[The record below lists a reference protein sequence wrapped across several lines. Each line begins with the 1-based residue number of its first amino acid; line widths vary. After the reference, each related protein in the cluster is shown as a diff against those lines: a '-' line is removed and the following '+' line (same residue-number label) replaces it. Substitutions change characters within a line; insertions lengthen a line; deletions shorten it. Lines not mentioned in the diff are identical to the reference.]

1 MESKESVTKN
11 IVRYSSSKVYQQILS
26 LLTAFI
32 RPKLLTP
39 ELYGLW
45 NILNIIPTYASY
57 SNLGTYD
64 IMRYMIPYH
73 EERKE
78 HHKSIE
84 IRDSVFYGTLFLNL
98 FIVAGLIIFAFVRDF
113 ELHVQVGLIAMACVV
128 MISWYYENFVVLLK
142 SYQNFRLITST
153 FYLKATIT
161 FVLTV
166 VLIYL
171 YKIYGAYLAFLLSFG
186 FIALYLKIKYPP
198 SAPYAKFK
206 YGIFVDLVIK
216 GFPIMLYNFTAIL
229 INTSDRIIISYF
241 LGTEQLGY
249 YGIAD
254 MVLGFIIQIPGTAR
268 EVIEPRMMQD
278 IYKSSMTEHIN
289 EYFIKPMFH
298 TAYLMPFLIG
308 AVFFTLPVVVPLLLP
323 RYINGILPAQIVVF
337 GSYFVAMSY
346 TARGVIVAYQW
357 QLRALIIMLLALLV
371 NVAVS
376 IFFIKTG
383 LGIKGVAIG
392 GSISF
397 CVLFIGLVVFVKIL
411 SNNSIQNWGK
421 NILGLLYPF
430 LIMGAS
436 IAFLEY
442 ISRSI
447 QMDDYLCVYFNAY
460 LAAIIKLFIY
470 YAIMIFV
477 IYRAQSKYPFL
488 KVLNLKKLRSK
499 KQP

>member
-11 IVRYSSSKVYQQILS
+11 IVRYASSKVYQQILS

-32 RPKLLTP
+32 RPKLLSP
-39 ELYGLW
+39 ELYGLL

-57 SNLGTYD
+57 SNLGTFD

-73 EERKE
+73 EGKKE
-78 HHKSIE
+78 HQKSLE

-98 FIVAGLIIFAFVRDF
+98 FIVAGLIIFAFVMNYEF
-113 ELHVQVGLIAMACVV
+113 HVQVGLIAMAFVV
-128 MISWYYENFVVLLK
+128 IISWYYENFVVLLK
-142 SYQNFRLITST
+142 SYQNFKLITST

-161 FVLTV
+161 FALTV
-166 VLIYL
+166 VLIYF

-186 FIALYLKIKYPP
+186 IIALYLRLRYPSP
-198 SAPYAKFK
+198 TPYAKFK
-206 YGIFVDLVIK
+206 YSIFADLVIK

-278 IYKSSMTEHIN
+278 IYKCSMKEHLN

-308 AVFFTLPVVVPLLLP
+308 GIFFTLPVIIPLLLP
-323 RYINGILPAQIVVF
+323 KYTNGILCAQIVVF

-357 QLRALIIMLLALLV
+357 QLRALYIMLFALLV
-371 NVAVS
+371 NAAVS
-376 IFFIKTG
+376 IFFIKNG
-383 LGIKGVAIG
+383 LGIKGVAVG
-392 GSISF
+392 GSLSF
-397 CVLFIGLVVFVKIL
+397 CVMFIGLVIFVKIS
-411 SNNSIQNWGK
+411 SNHSIQNWGK
-421 NILGLLYPF
+421 NIIGLSYPF

-442 ISRSI
+442 TSRSI
-447 QMDDYLCVYFNAY
+447 QMDDYLCVYFDVY
-460 LAAIIKLFIY
+460 LAAGIKLFVY
-470 YAIMIFV
+470 YAIMAFV

-488 KVLNLKKLRSK
+488 KIINLKKLQRK
-499 KQP
+499 K